1 MREVEIESGLDVQG
15 PANPYASYQG
25 PESKHER
32 QMPYLDAHGEKF
44 NQSDQ
49 ALPLIANASPFQHA
63 DMHNDYDERQ
73 SLRSDEFDGRSR
85 LTSAHDNTMSL
96 GTDRVL
102 CPIAQHVQ
110 KYGQKGA
117 TREGSTPR

>member
-1 MREVEIESGLDVQG
+1 MQG
-15 PANPYASYQG
+15 PANPYAPYRG
-25 PESKHER
+25 PESEHER
-32 QMPYLDAHGEKF
+32 QTPYLDAHGETF

-49 ALPLIANASPFQHA
+49 ALPLIANASPFQRA
-63 DMHNDYDERQ
+63 DMPNDYDERQ

-85 LTSAHDNTMSL
+85 LTSTRDDTMSL

-102 CPIAQHVQ
+102 CPVAQHVQ
-110 KYGQKGA
+110 KRGQKGA